1 MKRHSTTNW
10 MLMLSVGALLL
21 MVVGCAAPK
30 EDSKIPITT
39 ESETARENFLQ
50 GRDLFE
56 KLRGQEARPFFE
68 RAIAEDP
75 DFAMS
80 YLFLSFVVPSAKGFW
95 ENLGKATE
103 LVDKVSQ
110 GERLWILGVEAGAH
124 AYAMKQRE
132 MYKELVEAFPQDERA
147 HNLLGNHYF
156 GQEDYELAI
165 REYHKA
171 TGINPDFSQPYNQ
184 LGYAHRFMENFDEAE
199 DAFRKYIELIPDDP
213 NPYDSYAEL
222 LMKTGR
228 YDESIDQYKKA
239 LTADPNFVP
248 SHVGIATNLNF
259 KGNHQEAREQ
269 LQVLYD
275 MARNDGE
282 RRAAHFATCVSYV
295 DEGKTD
301 AALEELG
308 KQFALAENINDAAA
322 MGGDLVAM
330 GNILLE
336 AGRID
341 EAAAN
346 YEKAVEVVGGSDL
359 SEEVKDNTKRAFLFN
374 AGRADL
380 KKGDLDAAKT
390 KAEEY
395 RRRVEAVRNPFQVK
409 LAHQLA
415 GQIAL
420 EEKEYDRAL
429 EELQK
434 SSLQN
439 PYNWFRMAL
448 AFQGKGDKE
457 KARDLCEKAAEW
469 NALNSL
475 NYSFMRHKASQML
488 ESM

>member
-1 MKRHSTTNW
+1 MKRHSARSW
-10 MLMLSVGALLL
+10 ALMLSASILLL
-21 MVVGCAAPK
+21 MVIGCAAPK
-30 EDSKIPITT
+30 EDGKIPITT
-39 ESETARENFLQ
+39 KSEQAREYYLQ
-50 GRDLFE
+50 GRDLWE
-56 KLRGQEARPFFE
+56 KLRFQESIQFFE
-68 RAIAEDP
+68 NAIAEDP
-75 DFAMS
+75 DFAMA
-80 YLFLSFVVPSAKGFW
+80 YLNLSFVTPSAKGFW
-95 ENLGKATE
+95 ANLDKATA
-103 LVDKVSQ
+103 LADKVSQ

-132 MYKELVEAFPQDERA
+132 LYRELVEAFPEDERA

-156 GQEDYELAI
+156 GQEEYELAI

-199 DAFRKYIELIPDDP
+199 KAFRTYIELIPDDP

-222 LMKTGR
+222 LMKMGR

-239 LTADPNFVP
+239 LTADPNFVA
-248 SHVGIATNLNF
+248 SHIGIATNSNF
-259 KGNHQEAREQ
+259 KGNHEEARQQ
-269 LQVLYD
+269 LQILYD
-275 MARNDGE
+275 IARNDGE
-282 RRAAHFATCVSYV
+282 RRAALFALSVSYV
-295 DEGKTD
+295 DEENTD
-301 AALEELG
+301 AAIGEQ
-308 KQFALAENINDAAA
+308 KRAYALAEKINDAAA
-322 MGGDLVAM
+322 MGGSLVAM

-346 YEKAVEVVGGSDL
+346 YEKAVGIVGESDL

-374 AGRADL
+374 AARVDL
-380 KKGDLDAAKT
+380 KKGDLDAAKA
-390 KAEEY
+390 KADEY
-395 RRRVEAVRNPFQVK
+395 RERVEAVRNPFQVK

-415 GQIAL
+415 GMIAL
-420 EEKEYDRAL
+420 EKKEYGRAL

-434 SSLQN
+434 ASLQN

-457 KARDLCEKAAEW
+457 KARELCEKAARW

-475 NYSFMRHKASQML
+475 NYAFMRHKAAKML

>member
-1 MKRHSTTNW
+1 MQRHSAISW
-10 MLMLSVGALLL
+10 ALMLSVSLLLL
-21 MVVGCAAPK
+21 MVIGCAAPK
-30 EDSKIPITT
+30 EDGKIPITT
-39 ESETARENFLQ
+39 KSEKARENFLQ

-68 RAIAEDP
+68 SAIAEDP

-80 YLFLSFVVPSAKGFW
+80 YLFLSFVATSAKGFW

-132 MYKELVEAFPQDERA
+132 LYKELVEAFPQDERA

-156 GQEDYELAI
+156 GQEEYELAI
-165 REYHKA
+165 REYHTA

-199 DAFRKYIELIPDDP
+199 KAFKTYIELIPDDP

-239 LTADPNFVP
+239 LTADPNFVA
-248 SHVGIATNLNF
+248 SHIGIATNLNF
-259 KGNHQEAREQ
+259 KGNHEQAREQ

-282 RRAAHFATCVSYV
+282 RRAALFAMSVSYV
-295 DEGKTD
+295 DEENTE
-301 AALEELG
+301 AAIGEQ
-308 KQFALAENINDAAA
+308 KRAYALAEKIDDAAA
-322 MGGDLVAM
+322 MGGDLVVM

-346 YEKAVEVVGGSDL
+346 YEKAVEIVGESDL
-359 SEEVKDNTKRAFLFN
+359 SEEVKDNTKRFFLFN
-374 AGRADL
+374 SARAAL
-380 KKGDLDAAKT
+380 KKGDLEAAKT
-390 KAEEY
+390 KADEY
-395 RRRVEAVRNPFQVK
+395 RERVEAVRNPFQVK

-420 EEKEYDRAL
+420 EEKDYDRAL

-457 KARDLCEKAAEW
+457 KAGELCEKAAKW

-475 NYSFMRHKASQML
+475 NYAFMRHRAAQML
-488 ESM
+488 DSM

>member
-1 MKRHSTTNW
+1 MERHSARSW
-10 MLMLSVGALLL
+10 ALLLSVTLLLL
-21 MVVGCAAPK
+21 MVIGCAAPK
-30 EDSKIPITT
+30 EDGKIPITT
-39 ESETARENFLQ
+39 KSEKAREDFLK

-68 RAIAEDP
+68 SAIAEDP

-80 YLFLSFVVPSAKGFW
+80 YLFLSFVATSAKGFW

-103 LVDKVSQ
+103 LVDQVSQ

-132 MYKELVEAFPQDERA
+132 LYKELVEAFPEDERA

-156 GQEDYELAI
+156 GQEEYELAI
-165 REYHKA
+165 REYQAA
-171 TGINPDFSQPYNQ
+171 TGINPEFSQPYNQ
-184 LGYAHRFMENFDEAE
+184 LGYAHRLMENFDEAE
-199 DAFRKYIELIPDDP
+199 KAFQTYIELIPDDP

-222 LMKTGR
+222 LMKMGR

-239 LTADPNFVP
+239 LTADPNFVA
-248 SHVGIATNLNF
+248 SHIGIATNLNF

-282 RRAAHFATCVSYV
+282 RRAALFAMSVSYV
-295 DEGKTD
+295 DEGNTD
-301 AALEELG
+301 AAIGEL
-308 KQFALAENINDAAA
+308 KRAYALAEKINDAAA
-322 MGGDLVAM
+322 MGGDLAAM

-336 AGRID
+336 AERID
-341 EAAAN
+341 EAAAD
-346 YEKAVEVVGGSDL
+346 YEKAVEIVGESDL
-359 SEEVKDNTKRAFLFN
+359 DEEVKDNTKRFFLFN
-374 AGRADL
+374 SARAAL
-380 KKGDLDAAKT
+380 KKGNLEDA
-390 KAEEY
+390 KARAEDY
-395 RRRVEAVRNPFQVK
+395 RQAVEAVRNPFQVK

-420 EEKEYDRAL
+420 QEKDYDRAL

-457 KARDLCEKAAEW
+457 KARELCERAAGW

-475 NYSFMRHKASQML
+475 NYAFMRHKAAKML
-488 ESM
+488 DSM

>member
-1 MKRHSTTNW
+1 MKKHSAMSW
-10 MLMLSVGALLL
+10 ILMLAVSALLL
-21 MVVGCAAPK
+21 MMIGCAAPK

-39 ESETARENFLQ
+39 KSEKAREHYLQ
-50 GRDLFE
+50 GRDLWE
-56 KLRGQEARPFFE
+56 KLRFQESIQFFE
-68 RAIAEDP
+68 KAIAEDP
-75 DFAMS
+75 DFAVA
-80 YLFLSFVVPSAKGFW
+80 YLNLSFVTPSAKGFW
-95 ENLGKATE
+95 ANLDKAKA
-103 LVDKVSQ
+103 LADKVSQ

-132 MYKELVEAFPQDERA
+132 LYKELVAAFPEDERA

-165 REYHKA
+165 REYQEA

-184 LGYAHRFMENFDEAE
+184 LGYAHRFMENFEEAE
-199 DAFRKYIELIPDDP
+199 EAFKKYIELIPDDP

-228 YDESIDQYKKA
+228 YDESIEQYKKA
-239 LTADPNFVP
+239 LTADPNFVA
-248 SHVGIATNLNF
+248 SHIGIATNSNF
-259 KGNHQEAREQ
+259 KGNYEEAREQ
-269 LQVLYD
+269 LGVLYD

-282 RRAAHFATCVSYV
+282 RRAAHFAISVSYV
-295 DEGKTD
+295 DEENWD
-301 AALEELG
+301 AALEERD
-308 KQFALAENINDAAA
+308 KAYALAEKINDASA
-322 MGGDLVAM
+322 MGGDLIVM

-341 EAAAN
+341 EAAAR
-346 YEKAVEVVGGSDL
+346 YDKAVEVAEAGEL
-359 SEEVKDNTKRAFLFN
+359 SEEVKDNFRRGYFFN
-374 AGRADL
+374 AARAAL
-380 KKGDLDAAKT
+380 KKGDLDTAKA
-390 KAEEY
+390 KADEY
-395 RRRVEAVRNPFQVK
+395 HRQVEAVRNPFQIK
-409 LAHQLA
+409 LYHQVA
-415 GQIAL
+415 GMIAL
-420 EEKEYDRAL
+420 EKKEYDRAL

-457 KARDLCEKAAEW
+457 KARELCEKAARW

-475 NYSFMRHKASQML
+475 NYAFMRHKAAQML

>member
-1 MKRHSTTNW
+1 MTRHSARCW
-10 MLMLSVGALLL
+10 ALMLSVSLLLL
-21 MVVGCAAPK
+21 MVIGCAAPK
-30 EDSKIPITT
+30 EDGKIPITT
-39 ESETARENFLQ
+39 KSEKARKDFLV

-80 YLFLSFVVPSAKGFW
+80 YLFLSFVVPNAKGFW
-95 ENLGKATE
+95 ENLAKATA
-103 LVDKVSQ
+103 LADKVSP
-110 GERLWILGVEAGAH
+110 GERLWILGAEAGAY

-132 MYKELVEAFPQDERA
+132 LYKELVEAYPQDERA

-156 GQEDYELAI
+156 GQEDYEAAI
-165 REYHKA
+165 REYQQA
-171 TGINPDFSQPYNQ
+171 TQINPDFSQPYNQ
-184 LGYAHRFMENFDEAE
+184 LGYAHRLMENFDEAE
-199 DAFRKYIELIPDDP
+199 KAFKTYIELIPDDP

-222 LMKTGR
+222 LMKMGR

-239 LTADPNFVP
+239 LTADPNFVA
-248 SHVGIATNLNF
+248 SHIGIATNLNF
-259 KGNHQEAREQ
+259 EGNHEKARDQ

-282 RRAAHFATCVSYV
+282 RRAALFAMSVSYV
-295 DEGKTD
+295 DEGNTD
-301 AALEELG
+301 AAMEEQ
-308 KQFALAENINDAAA
+308 KKAYALAEKINDAAA
-322 MGGDLVAM
+322 MAGDLVVM

-341 EAAAN
+341 EAAAD
-346 YEKAVEVVGGSDL
+346 YERAVEIVEGSDL
-359 SEEVKDNTKRAFLFN
+359 TEEVKDNTKRAFLFN
-374 AGRADL
+374 SARAAL
-380 KKGDLDAAKT
+380 KKGDLEAAKL

-395 RRRVEAVRNPFQVK
+395 RQAVESVRNPFQVK

-415 GQIAL
+415 GEIAL
-420 EEKEYDRAL
+420 EEKKYDRAL

-434 SSLQN
+434 SSLQS

-457 KARDLCEKAAEW
+457 KARELCEKAAGW

-475 NYSFMRHKASQML
+475 NYAFMRHKAAKML